1 MSEYIEINDY
11 IMYKELNDNCN
22 WGCHIKGF
30 LHPVEIK
37 AQICYVADE
46 CFLQLLMNMFLIQT
60 RLVCLIFCFGFFCN
74 LHGYN
79 HAFFKDKC
87 IFRMNQVMVYIP
99 RLYFRS
105 FSDNMVMC
113 KCV

>member
-1 MSEYIEINDY
+1 MTISCIKSLMITVT
-11 IMYKELNDNCN
+11 
-22 WGCHIKGF
+22 GGFIKGLLTSCRNKGPNMLCCRLFSSITYEYVSHSDTFGLFVF
-30 LHPVEIK
+30 LF
-37 AQICYVADE
+37 Y
-46 CFLQLLMNMFLIQT
+46 
-60 RLVCLIFCFGFFCN
+60 FFCN